1 MDDADPFTRA
11 VEQQVGRGAADVVG
25 MGKANAPPGC
35 DQRLGDDPP
44 GFADARAECLQGALQ
59 AQLAGLAS
67 LLDDGSGFDPS
78 ALTGAVNVLKLLGTE
93 APRHDITIH
102 NRPWN
107 VYEGLESNSFDL
119 ALGVFNDAP
128 ATTRVR
134 ALLHDFV
141 CLARR
146 GHPAVRKRLS
156 LQRCVATPHV
166 VIGIGQPCPTVID
179 RALAKRKL
187 TRRVARRIPSFL
199 ARPASGQ
206 ASPALAPQFAG
217 RGGVGT
223 LRPGARASCTPAPS

>member
-1 MDDADPFTRA
+1 MSSVAT
-11 VEQQVGRGAADVVG
+11 

-44 GFADARAECLQGALQ
+44 RFADARAECLQGALQ
-59 AQLAGLAS
+59 AQLARLAS

-217 RGGVGT
+217 RGSVGT
-223 LRPGARASCTPAPS
+223 LRPGARGSCTPAPS

>member
-1 MDDADPFTRA
+1 MSSVAT
-11 VEQQVGRGAADVVG
+11 

-44 GFADARAECLQGALQ
+44 RFADARAECLQGALQ
-59 AQLAGLAS
+59 AQLARLAS

-223 LRPGARASCTPAPS
+223 LRPGARGSCTPAPS